1 MLKKPLSSAVPITV
15 LACCLS
21 LLGACSGSRE
31 DVRVTF
37 CKDLI
42 SALQS
47 DPEAIE
53 WTGED
58 NTFQRPEFAVT
69 ELTFD
74 VMERD
79 GGRGS
84 RRAACHYAYDAL
96 EDTAVNLAYPFDAYA
111 TLPYKMTLDGVALS
125 DAELLRMI
133 NAEQKRRGRQALQTL
148 QKGVEDAADKVR
160 AGIGQ

>member
-1 MLKKPLSSAVPITV
+1 MLNKPLSRAVAITIF
-15 LACCLS
+15 ASGLS

-53 WTGED
+53 WTGEE

-69 ELTFD
+69 GLTFD
-74 VMERD
+74 VMGRD
-79 GGRGS
+79 GGRDSG
-84 RRAACHYAYDAL
+84 RAACHYAYDAL

-111 TLPYKMTLDGVALS
+111 TLPYRMTIDGVALS
-125 DAELLRMI
+125 DNELLRMI
-133 NAEQKRRGRQALQTL
+133 NTEQKRRGRQVLQTL

-160 AGIGQ
+160 AGIGR

>member
-1 MLKKPLSSAVPITV
+1 MPKKPLSRAVAITV
-15 LACCLS
+15 FAYGLS

-42 SALQS
+42 SAQQS
-47 DPEAIE
+47 DPDAIE
-53 WTGED
+53 WTGEE
-58 NTFQRPEFAVT
+58 NTFHRPEFAVT
-69 ELTFD
+69 QLTFD
-74 VMERD
+74 VLERD

-84 RRAACHYAYDAL
+84 RRAACHYAYEAL
-96 EDTAVNLAYPFDAYA
+96 EDTAINLAYPFDAYA

-133 NAEQKRRGRQALQTL
+133 NAEQKRRGRQALQKL
-148 QKGVEDAADKVR
+148 QKGVEDLADKVR
-160 AGIGQ
+160 TGISR

>member
-1 MLKKPLSSAVPITV
+1 MLKKPLSRSVAIVV
-15 LACCLS
+15 FACGLS
-21 LLGACSGSRE
+21 LIGACSGSRE

-37 CKDLI
+37 CKNLI

-69 ELTFD
+69 SLTFD
-74 VMERD
+74 VTERN

-84 RRAACHYAYDAL
+84 SRAACHYAYDAL

-111 TLPYKMTLDGVALS
+111 TLPYKVTLDGVAFS
-125 DAELLRMI
+125 DAELLRLI

-148 QKGVEDAADKVR
+148 QKGVEDVADKVR
-160 AGIGQ
+160 AGIGR

>member
-1 MLKKPLSSAVPITV
+1 MLKKPLSRAAVIAV
-15 LACCLS
+15 FACGLA

-47 DPEAIE
+47 DPEAVE
-53 WTGED
+53 WTGEE

-69 ELTFD
+69 ELTFE
-74 VMERD
+74 VAERD
-79 GGRGS
+79 GS
-84 RRAACHYAYDAL
+84 RRSGRAACHYAYDAL

-111 TLPYKMTLDGVALS
+111 TLPYRMTLDGVALS

-133 NAEQKRRGRQALQTL
+133 NAEQKRRGRQVLQTL
-148 QKGVEDAADKVR
+148 QKGVEDVADKVR
-160 AGIGQ
+160 AGIGR